1 MVNENRVIE
10 KIHRI
15 EAKMLGY
22 DYVLAERRKPL
33 VAHVLTSIRPDRLG
47 KELTPDEEARYRQAI
62 GDLKADLEKNLEI
75 LRLSWKDYLKD
86 AEQRGV
92 ADGIQRAIA
101 LIPQK
106 RKRKA
111 TKKVEEEAEE

>member
-22 DYVLAERRKPL
+22 EYVLSEKRNPL

-86 AEQRGV
+86 AAERGV

-101 LIPQK
+101 LIPQR

-111 TKKVEEEAEE
+111 KKVEEEAEE